1 MNAENQF
8 LEFIKHFKK
17 NKSAVLGFFIAL
29 MLVAFALFSPLI
41 ATHLPNVQDL
51 SARLIPPFWNE
62 GGSMQHLL
70 GTDDFGR
77 DLFSRIVYGAR
88 ISILVGTISVSISL
102 FFGLLMG
109 VFAGYYG
116 KWVDALIM
124 RLVDMML
131 SVPAILLA
139 IVIVSILGPSLYN
152 AMIAIGIVGIPTYA
166 RIVRGS
172 VLAEKEKEY
181 VIASRVNGSSN
192 LRLMFKVIL
201 PNCTTPIIVQ
211 ATMGFAS
218 AVLEA
223 AGLSFLGLGAQPPTP
238 EWGAMLAD
246 SLQFITTAPWMIFY
260 PGLAIF
266 LTVLGFNLMGDG
278 LMDVLDPK
286 LKAKS

>member
-1 MNAENQF
+1 MNQENQL

-17 NKSAVLGFFIAL
+17 NRSAVLGFFIAL

-62 GGSMQHLL
+62 GGSAQHLL

-88 ISILVGTISVSISL
+88 ISIMVGTISVSISL

-172 VLAEKEKEY
+172 ILAEKEKEY
-181 VIASRVNGSSN
+181 VIASRVNGSNN